1 MTHQRVRLRPI
12 DEARLAGTAEIWEL
26 IRQSAPSVAQS
37 VTVEAVLDRI
47 RSRMDASARGTEQGR
62 PETYALTTAV
72 AEDDAP
78 VGLVSVSAVDDSLF
92 ASSRVVVIDAL
103 HVVPEHRRRGIG
115 RDLLLEALDFATRLG
130 ADEIA
135 VQTPQHTREL
145 NRFFSDWG
153 FAPGVV
159 RRSTPAAALGRRL
172 GVEAGTEPAEEAAA
186 LSHMQRLLRRRAVLV
201 GRTSRTGRPV
211 RVAR

>member
-1 MTHQRVRLRPI
+1 MTRQRVRLRPI
-12 DEARLAGTAEIWEL
+12 DEAQLAGTAAIWEL
-26 IRQSAPSVAQS
+26 IRQAARPAAQS

-47 RSRMDASARGTEQGR
+47 RTRMEASARGTEQGR
-62 PETYALTTAV
+62 PETYVLTTAV
-72 AEDDAP
+72 GEDDEP

-92 ASSRVVVIDAL
+92 ALSRLVVIDAL
-103 HVVPEHRRRGIG
+103 HVAPEHRRHGIG

-130 ADEIA
+130 AEEIA

-159 RRSTPAAALGRRL
+159 RRSTPVAALGRRL
-172 GVEAGTEPAEEAAA
+172 GVDIGTEPAAEAAA

>member
-1 MTHQRVRLRPI
+1 MTRPCVRLCRI
-12 DEARLAGTAEIWEL
+12 DEAQIAGTAAIWEL
-26 IRQSAPSVAQS
+26 IWQAAPPAAQAL
-37 VTVEAVLDRI
+37 TVEAVLDRI
-47 RSRMDASARGTEQGR
+47 RSRMDSSAHGTELGR

-72 AEDDAP
+72 ADDDEP

-92 ASSRVVVIDAL
+92 ASSRFVVIDAL
-103 HVVPEHRRRGIG
+103 HVAPEHRRRGIG
-115 RDLLLEALDFATRLG
+115 RDLLVDALDFATRLG
-130 ADEIA
+130 ADQIA

-159 RRSTPAAALGRRL
+159 RRSTPVAALGRRL
-172 GVEAGTEPAEEAAA
+172 GVEAGTEPAAEAAA

-201 GRTSRTGRPV
+201 GRTGRPV